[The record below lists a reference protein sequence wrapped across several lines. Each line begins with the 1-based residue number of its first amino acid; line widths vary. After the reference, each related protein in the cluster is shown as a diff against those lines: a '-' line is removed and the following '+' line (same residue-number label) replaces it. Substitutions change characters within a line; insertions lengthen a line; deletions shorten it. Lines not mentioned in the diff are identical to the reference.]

1 MIRPTLI
8 RKRQVWL
15 PTVWGWLFLA
25 VICFAAALAAARNLH
40 GYLAQNAPVGAP
52 ILVVEGWLDPDDGL
66 DDAVALF
73 RSGGYSRV
81 VTTGGPL
88 EQWPG
93 VEQPATFAERAANY
107 LVRKGLSKES
117 VTAVPTPGTNEERTY
132 LSAVTVREWAAQS
145 GVKVQGLDILS
156 SGTHARRSRLLY
168 ELAFGPSVK
177 VGVYAA
183 RFPDYE
189 PDRWWRTSLG
199 AKDVLVQAIGLL
211 WVKCFFWPSPPPD
224 RVSQR

>member
-1 MIRPTLI
+1 MDADAFG
-8 RKRQVWL
+8 V
-15 PTVWGWLFLA
+15 
-25 VICFAAALAAARNLH
+25 AAARLLLRRGGTRGAPVVPRPRAGARNLH
-40 GYLAQNAPVGAP
+40 GYLAQNAPIGAP

-66 DDAVALF
+66 DEAVALF
-73 RSGGYSRV
+73 RSGGYERV
-81 VTTGGPL
+81 ITTGGPL

-93 VEQPATFAERAANY
+93 VEQPATFAERAAHY
-107 LVRKGLSKES
+107 LVRKGLPKES

-132 LSAVTVREWAAQS
+132 LSAVTVREWAARS
-145 GVKVQGLDILS
+145 GVKVHALDILS

-183 RFPDYE
+183 RFPDYD
-189 PDRWWRTSLG
+189 PARWWRTSLG

-224 RVSQR
+224 NLPRR